1 MSKMVFLQT
10 RLEELKPGDFK
21 LFAKTLS
28 DTDAMLYAGISGEM
42 SPLYL
47 NESFAQTTELK
58 SRTVH
63 PMLVAAIAG
72 GAIFRLL
79 SPAVRTE
86 SREFRFLKPVYAGDT
101 VTARAEV
108 KEVDVT
114 SCKVVLAVSC
124 YNQDGEQVLEGI
136 CREIL
141 VVPAA
146 ESEG

>member
-1 MSKMVFLQT
+1 MSKMVFRET
-10 RLEELKPGDFK
+10 RLDELKPGDFK
-21 LFAKTLS
+21 LFGKTLS

-47 NESFAQTTELK
+47 NESFAQATELK

-79 SPAVRTE
+79 TPAVKTE
-86 SREFRFLKPVYAGDT
+86 SREFRFLLPVYAGDT

-108 KEVDVT
+108 GEVDAANRRVI
-114 SCKVVLAVSC
+114 VNVSC
-124 YNQDGEQVLEGI
+124 YNQQEEKVMEGI

-141 VVPAA
+141 VFPKE

>member
-10 RLEELKPGDFK
+10 RLDELKPGDFK

-47 NESFAQTTELK
+47 NESFAETTELK
-58 SRTVH
+58 TRTVH

-108 KEVDVT
+108 KEVDVE
-114 SCKVVLAVSC
+114 SRKVILAVSC
-124 YNQDGEQVLEGI
+124 YNQDEEQVMEGI
-136 CREIL
+136 CRESL
-141 VVPAA
+141 VFPAT